1 MRGVSLELEKKSY
14 IDIFGRISEMG
25 SYGIVREEIVNVYE
39 DSIKIKGIHKNS
51 SIYVYIKQNI
61 KNDSILNF
69 KADW

>member
-1 MRGVSLELEKKSY
+1 
-14 IDIFGRISEMG
+14 MG

-69 KADW
+69 KAYW